1 MCPDDILIRTSS
13 KGSISKWLGLV
24 ARINSSEKAGRQ
36 GIPPAYDSLTLLG
49 LQRHIRLTGP
59 AADKAINLFGDPEF
73 SILRKLEKLPHR
85 SRWEELQS
93 LPYK

>member
-1 MCPDDILIRTSS
+1 MCPDDILTRTS

-36 GIPPAYDSLTLLG
+36 GLPPAYDPITTSWP
-49 LQRHIRLTGP
+49 QRHIRLTGP